1 MSLTARLREAADPI
15 WSQILGHPFV
25 KELYA
30 GTLPIEKFRYY
41 LLQDY
46 YYLVNFAKALS
57 LAAAKAPTVASMK
70 LALELAYGTVTGEM
84 ANYENLLREVSLSI
98 EQAVSTEPNDVN
110 RAYMSFLLATCALEG
125 FYHCMAAVLPCFW
138 SYQEIAERNRELLKQ
153 NKVELYRKWA
163 STYYTAEY
171 RKLVESLRS
180 TLDASGAAFEELW
193 PYFKTASQYELEF
206 WQAAYRA
213 H

>member
-30 GTLPIEKFRYY
+30 GALPIEKFRYY

-180 TLDASGAAFEELW
+180 TLDVSGAAFEELW